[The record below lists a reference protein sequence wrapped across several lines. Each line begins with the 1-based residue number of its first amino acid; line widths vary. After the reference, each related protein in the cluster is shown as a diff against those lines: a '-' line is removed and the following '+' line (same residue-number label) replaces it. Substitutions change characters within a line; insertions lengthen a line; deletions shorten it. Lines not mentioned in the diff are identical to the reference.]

1 MASWFILIFAVPW
14 KSRHQTVA
22 CISIFSSTITVAVD
36 ANILAS
42 TYFWSQTSIRF
53 WFSTTR
59 LFRICNSQTNSN
71 LVLIT
76 HFSLIWVTLNEK
88 TQTCTDYRAIEYQTM
103 LIALVRY
110 DSSHCI
116 LPFFTSLHICFP
128 TAVRHRVFM
137 RILYYILIC
146 LLLISITSLQPPH
159 QAI

>member
-1 MASWFILIFAVPW
+1 
-14 KSRHQTVA
+14 
-22 CISIFSSTITVAVD
+22 VAVD

-88 TQTCTDYRAIEYQTM
+88 NTNMYRLQSNWIPDY
-103 LIALVRY
+103 V
-110 DSSHCI
+110 DCI
-116 LPFFTSLHICFP
+116 SKIWQFTLYF
-128 TAVRHRVFM
+128 A
-137 RILYYILIC
+137 ILY
-146 LLLISITSLQPPH
+146 ITTHLFSYSRKT
-159 QAI
+159 